1 MTFMRYYRLIILWFM
16 VLTIGL
22 AFAARAENQ
31 FPEKSANVEVQ
42 DATIITG
49 IRVELSGEDYT
60 LRVECSDVPT
70 YTMYEL
76 FDPLRIVLDIA
87 DASIGESVSLPLGLE
102 EGPVSLVQG
111 RTLIDNDPALV
122 RLELLMTEQRSYSA
136 EREANDIVLT
146 FPKEAT
152 IIYDVEITK
161 SPAETRVF
169 IRSNGVIRE
178 YGKEELG
185 NDGRLPARMYLDIKD
200 VAFANYQREVKVG
213 TALERIRMAQQK
225 NGVRVVFDSAQSEL
239 FSYEIESKKD
249 GLEVVVQEASAQV
262 IARGGKKP
270 AASQAAMEK
279 IAEHEPDIQ
288 KDSPAS
294 SLSAPTTASAPAS
307 QDMMPTKP
315 ISSSIDSF
323 AFSGYENQRIT
334 IDFYK
339 IDLHNVF
346 RLFGEISGRNIVIDE
361 GVGGSLTLA
370 LNDVPWDFALDI
382 ILNLKDLQ
390 KEERFNTIVISPKSK
405 NFQWPERK
413 LDNLAVKDVEGS
425 LKTSVDPL
433 SIKKRLEAPKEVV
446 EAKKLMMA
454 ARAAEKKE
462 EYDEALKYYED
473 AFGKWPENVKLANRI
488 ASLYL
493 VNKGMNAKAVHYA
506 KEALK
511 INPDDRNAALY
522 AAIGLA
528 NMKKSQAAQ
537 YFKQAVN
544 DSKPSSEALISYAVF
559 SEEKKDYV
567 SALLLLSRHE
577 ALYGDSLETM
587 VAKARIYDKEGNT
600 QKAMTEYRAIL
611 LSGYELPPD
620 LNRFI
625 KGRLDME
632 KSKQK
637 GN

>member
-1 MTFMRYYRLIILWFM
+1 MTFMRYYRLIKLWFM
-16 VLTIGL
+16 VLVIGSVFTAYAGDQL
-22 AFAARAENQ
+22 
-31 FPEKSANVEVQ
+31 PEKPANAATQ
-42 DATIITG
+42 DSTIITG
-49 IRVELSGEDYT
+49 IRVGLSGEDYS
-60 LRVECSDVPT
+60 LRVECSDLPT

-87 DASIGESVSLPLGLE
+87 GASIGESVVLPLGLE
-102 EGPVSLVQG
+102 EGPVSSVQG
-111 RTLIDNDPALV
+111 RTLVDNDPALV
-122 RLELLMTEQRSYSA
+122 RLEMLLTEPRSYSV

-152 IIYDVEITK
+152 LIYDVEITK

-169 IRSNGVIRE
+169 IRSNGAIRE
-178 YGKEELG
+178 YGKEELDS
-185 NDGRLPARMYLDIKD
+185 DGRLPARMYIDIKD
-200 VAFANYQREVKVG
+200 VTFANYQREMKVG
-213 TALERIRMAQQK
+213 TALGRVRMASQE
-225 NGVRVVFDSAQSEL
+225 NGVRIVFDSSQPKL
-239 FSYEIESKKD
+239 FSYEIESKRN
-249 GLEVVVQEASAQV
+249 GLEVVIQEATAQV
-262 IARGGKKP
+262 ITRGSKKP
-270 AASQAAMEK
+270 ATSQAAMEK
-279 IAEHEPDIQ
+279 IAVHEPEVQ
-288 KDSPAS
+288 EDSPS
-294 SLSAPTTASAPAS
+294 SSMPGPTTNTVAS
-307 QDMMPTKP
+307 QKEMPTKP
-315 ISSSIDSF
+315 VSSIDSF
-323 AFSGYENQRIT
+323 VFSGYEEQRIT

-346 RLFGEISGRNIVIDE
+346 RLFGEISGKNIVIDE

-382 ILNLKDLQ
+382 ILNLKGLQ

-405 NFQWPERK
+405 NFKWPERK

-425 LKTSVDPL
+425 LKTGESLSVT
-433 SIKKRLEAPKEVV
+433 KRLEAPKEVV

-473 AFGKWPENVKLANRI
+473 AFGKWPENGKLANRI

-493 VNKGMNAKAVHYA
+493 VSKGMNAKAVHYA

-511 INPDDRNAALY
+511 INPDDHNAALY

-528 NMKKSQAAQ
+528 NMKKSQADQ

-544 DSKPSSEALISYAVF
+544 ESKPSSEALISYAVF

-577 ALYGDSLETM
+577 ELYGDSLETM
-587 VAKARIYDKEGNT
+587 VAKARIYDKEDNT
-600 QKAMTEYRAIL
+600 QKALAEYRAIM

-620 LNRFI
+620 LSRFI
-625 KGRLDME
+625 KGRLAME
-632 KSKQK
+632 KSRRK
-637 GN
+637 ND